1 MFRCNLKCVRM
12 IVLLDMEQISV
23 LPIVVMASGIIIFFL
38 YTLRVKDKYERIKCI
53 FVLFVLVVNLVC
65 YIILDYKSNMIIQSL
80 KQNL

>member
-1 MFRCNLKCVRM
+1 MLKGNLRCVRM

-53 FVLFVLVVNLVC
+53 FVWFVLVVNLVC

>member
-1 MFRCNLKCVRM
+1 MLKGNLRCVRM

-38 YTLRVKDKYERIKCI
+38 YKLRVKDKYERIKCI

>member
-1 MFRCNLKCVRM
+1 MLKGNLRCVRM

-23 LPIVVMASGIIIFFL
+23 LPIVVMASGIIILFL

-53 FVLFVLVVNLVC
+53 FALFVLVVNLVC

>member
-1 MFRCNLKCVRM
+1 MLKGNLRCVRM